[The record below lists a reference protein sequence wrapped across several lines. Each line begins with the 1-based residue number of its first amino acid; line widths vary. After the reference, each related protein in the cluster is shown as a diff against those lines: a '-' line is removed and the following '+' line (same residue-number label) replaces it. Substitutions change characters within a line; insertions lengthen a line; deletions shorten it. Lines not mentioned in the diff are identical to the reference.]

1 MITTKKLKKELIWN
15 RDNARK
21 KKKPPKLY
29 LYPKEIKNF
38 PSIKKDKAVI
48 RKKKSFGEK
57 DILKYVAEIKIQ
69 QG

>member
-1 MITTKKLKKELIWN
+1 MQE
-15 RDNARK
+15 K
-21 KKKPPKLY
+21 KKASKTVSI
-29 LYPKEIKNF
+29 PKEIKNF

>member
-1 MITTKKLKKELIWN
+1 MQE
-15 RDNARK
+15 K